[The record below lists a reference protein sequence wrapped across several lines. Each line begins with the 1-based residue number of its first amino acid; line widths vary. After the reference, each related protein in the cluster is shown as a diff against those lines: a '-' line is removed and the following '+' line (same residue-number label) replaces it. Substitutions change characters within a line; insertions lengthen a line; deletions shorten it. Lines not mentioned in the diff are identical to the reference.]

1 MQQRNGKKISNV
13 KQQQQQQQQQKKKTE
28 FQLAPNIQK

>member
-13 KQQQQQQQQQKKKTE
+13 KQQQQQQQKNPPE